1 MTKITSDIY
10 QGDQTDHFKYLVF
23 TNLHHPSPK
32 TVLFLKLALLGKGK
46 EVKYQAAMKE
56 FFQGVCTLE
65 IYTERNQFETEVSPA
80 KIKDYNFIF
89 VNPPVG
95 ICNLK
100 NKADCISWG
109 KKNPDSS
116 IAYFDK
122 NHFDQLINQLDH
134 KQTLFFYQYVRA
146 AELTKIKESIPA
158 FKKLFETK
166 KVIDVIVFPN
176 CLLVFFSPTG
186 IKDLFKDDFYKR
198 LKTSDRLR

>member
-23 TNLHHPSPK
+23 TNFHNPSPK
-32 TVLFLKLALLGKGK
+32 NVLFLKLALLTKDN

-56 FFQGVCTLE
+56 FFEDVCTLE
-65 IYTERNQFETEVSPA
+65 IYTERKKFESEISPE
-80 KIKDYNFIF
+80 KIKDFNFIF
-89 VNPPVG
+89 INPPVG

-100 NKADCISWG
+100 DKVNISWG
-109 KKNPDSS
+109 KKNRDKS

-122 NHFDQLINQLDH
+122 NHIDQLINQLDP

-146 AELTKIKESIPA
+146 AELTTIKESIPA

-176 CLLVFFSPTG
+176 CLLVFFSPSG
-186 IKDLFKDDFYKR
+186 VKDLFNDDFYKR